1 MTDLDVREVTEPPKA
16 DVPMLE
22 IRDVTKRF
30 GSVISLFEISTTV
43 RAGQSPAS
51 SATTAPASRR

>member
-1 MTDLDVREVTEPPKA
+1 MTDLDMREVAEPQKA

-22 IRDVTKRF
+22 IRDVTKTF

-43 RAGQSPAS
+43 RAGKV
-51 SATTAPASRR
+51 T